1 MNPSRCLLAAFGW
14 VLAGAVSAQ
23 GTASSPA
30 RAGGTDSAGLERAQR
45 LAANPMKMILE
56 AGRAPLRP
64 AASEAPARAGAGP
77 MPTRAAAGGEP
88 AVAVIHRLPSSLDH
102 LPVVGQR
109 FVSLP
114 PPPSPM
120 PPLALEA
127 LRMLPWPS
135 ELAPTAVEPGG
146 PRRLAGHAAEPARSV
161 AQQFA
166 QAETDERP

>member
-23 GTASSPA
+23 GTASSPV
-30 RAGGTDSAGLERAQR
+30 RAGTDSAGLERAQR
-45 LAANPMKMILE
+45 LAANPMRIILE
-56 AGRAPLRP
+56 AGRAPQRP

-77 MPTRAAAGGEP
+77 TPTRTPAVGEP
-88 AVAVIHRLPSSLDH
+88 AVAVILRLPATLDQV
-102 LPVVGQR
+102 PEVGQR
-109 FVSLP
+109 FVSLAP
-114 PPPSPM
+114 PPPPM
-120 PPLALEA
+120 PPLVLDA

-135 ELAPTAVEPGG
+135 ELAPAAGEPTG
-146 PRRLAGHAAEPARSV
+146 PRRLAGPAAELGRSV